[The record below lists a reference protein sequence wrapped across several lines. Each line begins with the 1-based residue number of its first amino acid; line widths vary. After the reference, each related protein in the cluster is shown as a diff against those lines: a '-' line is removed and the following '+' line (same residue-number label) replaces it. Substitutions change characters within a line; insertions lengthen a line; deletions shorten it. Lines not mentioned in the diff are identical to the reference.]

1 MVSRSSSGSPGSS
14 GSSGSSVTIEET
26 TAEELVR
33 EIADVKQKVHADPEL
48 LARWIRE
55 QLRQSDDAVKIPGEA
70 PLARDPN
77 GGSVEGTDGGPVSST
92 LH

>member
-1 MVSRSSSGSPGSS
+1 MVSRISSSLS
-14 GSSGSSVTIEET
+14 GSSDSSDSSISSEET

-33 EIADVKQKVHADPEL
+33 EIADVKQRVHADPEL
-48 LARWIRE
+48 LARWIRQ

-70 PLARDPN
+70 PLVGNP
-77 GGSVEGTDGGPVSST
+77 DGGPAGSSPVPNT

>member
-1 MVSRSSSGSPGSS
+1 MVSRISSDSS
-14 GSSGSSVTIEET
+14 EET
-26 TAEELVR
+26 TAEDLVR

-55 QLRQSDDAVKIPGEA
+55 QLRQSDDTVKIPGEA

-77 GGSVEGTDGGPVSST
+77 GGSAEGPAGGPASNT

>member
-1 MVSRSSSGSPGSS
+1 MVSRSSSIL
-14 GSSGSSVTIEET
+14 IEET

-55 QLRQSDDAVKIPGEA
+55 QLRQSDDTVKIPGEA
-70 PLARDPN
+70 PPARAPD
-77 GGSVEGTDGGPVSST
+77 GGSGLNT

>member
-1 MVSRSSSGSPGSS
+1 MVSRISSSLS
-14 GSSGSSVTIEET
+14 GSSDLSDSSISNEET

-48 LARWIRE
+48 LARWIRQ

-70 PLARDPN
+70 PLAGNP
-77 GGSVEGTDGGPVSST
+77 DGGPAGSSPVPNT

>member
-1 MVSRSSSGSPGSS
+1 MVSRISSSSS
-14 GSSGSSVTIEET
+14 SSSITTEET

-48 LARWIRE
+48 LARWIRQ
-55 QLRQSDDAVKIPGEA
+55 QLRQSDDAVKIPGEE
-70 PLARDPN
+70 PLAGDP
-77 GGSVEGTDGGPVSST
+77 EGPSSTGVDGGTAPKTSNT

>member
-1 MVSRSSSGSPGSS
+1 MVSRISSSLS
-14 GSSGSSVTIEET
+14 EET

-48 LARWIRE
+48 LARWIRQ
-55 QLRQSDDAVKIPGEA
+55 QLRQSDDAVKIPGET
-70 PLARDPN
+70 PLA
-77 GGSVEGTDGGPVSST
+77 GSPDGGPAGSSPPPNT

>member
-1 MVSRSSSGSPGSS
+1 MVSRISSSLS
-14 GSSGSSVTIEET
+14 EET

-48 LARWIRE
+48 LARWIRQ

-70 PLARDPN
+70 PLIGNAD
-77 GGSVEGTDGGPVSST
+77 GVAAEGPHGGPASNT

>member
-1 MVSRSSSGSPGSS
+1 MVSRSSSCSSGSS
-14 GSSGSSVTIEET
+14 GSSGSSNSSPSSITSEET

-70 PLARDPN
+70 PLAREPN
-77 GGSVEGTDGGPVSST
+77 GGPDSNT

>member
-1 MVSRSSSGSPGSS
+1 MVSRSSSSSP

-33 EIADVKQKVHADPEL
+33 EIADVKQKVHADPEI

-70 PLARDPN
+70 PLAVGTEGGPADDPN
-77 GGSVEGTDGGPVSST
+77 GSNPVPNT

>member
-1 MVSRSSSGSPGSS
+1 MVSRSSSGLTGSS
-14 GSSGSSVTIEET
+14 DSSISNEET
-26 TAEELVR
+26 SAEELVR

-48 LARWIRE
+48 LARWIRQ

-70 PLARDPN
+70 PLTGNP
-77 GGSVEGTDGGPVSST
+77 DGGPAGSSPVPNT

>member
-1 MVSRSSSGSPGSS
+1 MVSRISSGPSSSSGSSI
-14 GSSGSSVTIEET
+14 TLEET

-55 QLRQSDDAVKIPGEA
+55 QLRQSDEAVRIPGEA
-70 PLARDPN
+70 PLARDP
-77 GGSVEGTDGGPVSST
+77 DGGADSNT

>member
-1 MVSRSSSGSPGSS
+1 MVSRISSGTSSSSTSN
-14 GSSGSSVTIEET
+14 EET
-26 TAEELVR
+26 SAEELVR

-70 PLARDPN
+70 PLTGNPDGVPSGSRPVPN
-77 GGSVEGTDGGPVSST
+77 T

>member
-1 MVSRSSSGSPGSS
+1 MVSRISSGTSSSSTS
-14 GSSGSSVTIEET
+14 IEET
-26 TAEELVR
+26 SAEELVR

-48 LARWIRE
+48 LARWIRQ

-70 PLARDPN
+70 PL
-77 GGSVEGTDGGPVSST
+77 GGNPDGGPAGSSPAPNT

>member
-1 MVSRSSSGSPGSS
+1 MVSRISSGTSSSSTSN
-14 GSSGSSVTIEET
+14 EET
-26 TAEELVR
+26 SAEELVR

-55 QLRQSDDAVKIPGEA
+55 QLRQSDDAVKIPGET
-70 PLARDPN
+70 PLTGNP
-77 GGSVEGTDGGPVSST
+77 DGGPAGSRPAPNT

>member
-1 MVSRSSSGSPGSS
+1 MVSRISSGTSSSSTSN
-14 GSSGSSVTIEET
+14 EET
-26 TAEELVR
+26 SAEELVR

-48 LARWIRE
+48 LARWIRQ

-70 PLARDPN
+70 PLTGNPDVGPA
-77 GGSVEGTDGGPVSST
+77 GSSPISNT

>member
-1 MVSRSSSGSPGSS
+1 MVSRISS
-14 GSSGSSVTIEET
+14 GSSDSSISSEET

-48 LARWIRE
+48 LARWIRQ
-55 QLRQSDDAVKIPGEA
+55 QLRQSDDAVQIPGEA
-70 PLARDPN
+70 PLTAPDSN
-77 GGSVEGTDGGPVSST
+77 T

>member
-1 MVSRSSSGSPGSS
+1 MVSRISSSLSGSPDSS
-14 GSSGSSVTIEET
+14 ISNEET

-48 LARWIRE
+48 LARWIRQ

-70 PLARDPN
+70 PLAGNPDGAPA
-77 GGSVEGTDGGPVSST
+77 GSSPAQNT

>member
-1 MVSRSSSGSPGSS
+1 MVSRSSSSSS
-14 GSSGSSVTIEET
+14 GSSITTEET

-48 LARWIRE
+48 LARWIRK
-55 QLRQSDDAVKIPGEA
+55 QLHQSDDTVKIPGEA
-70 PLARDPN
+70 PPTSPVPN
-77 GGSVEGTDGGPVSST
+77 T

>member
-1 MVSRSSSGSPGSS
+1 MVSRSSSGSSNSS
-14 GSSGSSVTIEET
+14 PSSITSEET

-77 GGSVEGTDGGPVSST
+77 AGCAEGSDSSRSVPNT

>member
-1 MVSRSSSGSPGSS
+1 MVSRISSSSS
-14 GSSGSSVTIEET
+14 ITTEET
-26 TAEELVR
+26 TAEELGR

-48 LARWIRE
+48 LARWIRQ

-70 PLARDPN
+70 PLAGDP
-77 GGSVEGTDGGPVSST
+77 EGPPSTGVDGGTAPKTSNT

>member
-1 MVSRSSSGSPGSS
+1 MVSRISSGSSSSSGSSI
-14 GSSGSSVTIEET
+14 TLEET

-55 QLRQSDDAVKIPGEA
+55 QLRQSDEAVRIPGEA
-70 PLARDPN
+70 PLARDPD
-77 GGSVEGTDGGPVSST
+77 GSSDSNT

>member
-1 MVSRSSSGSPGSS
+1 MVSRISSGTSSSSTS
-14 GSSGSSVTIEET
+14 IEET
-26 TAEELVR
+26 SAEELVR

-48 LARWIRE
+48 LARWIRQ

-70 PLARDPN
+70 PLTGNPN
-77 GGSVEGTDGGPVSST
+77 GGPAESSPVPNT

>member
-1 MVSRSSSGSPGSS
+1 MVSRISSGPSSSSGSSI
-14 GSSGSSVTIEET
+14 TLEET

-55 QLRQSDDAVKIPGEA
+55 QLRQSDEAVRIPGEA
-70 PLARDPN
+70 PLAPDSD
-77 GGSVEGTDGGPVSST
+77 GSADSNT

>member
-1 MVSRSSSGSPGSS
+1 MVSRSSSSSS
-14 GSSGSSVTIEET
+14 GSLITTEET

-33 EIADVKQKVHADPEL
+33 EIADVKQKVHADPEI

-70 PLARDPN
+70 PLARGPD
-77 GGSVEGTDGGPVSST
+77 GGSAEGADGPSSVPNT

>member
-1 MVSRSSSGSPGSS
+1 MVTRISSSSSGSSDSPIS
-14 GSSGSSVTIEET
+14 TEET

-70 PLARDPN
+70 PLTGNP
-77 GGSVEGTDGGPVSST
+77 DGGPAGSRPAPNT

>member
-1 MVSRSSSGSPGSS
+1 MVSRISSGTSSSSTSN
-14 GSSGSSVTIEET
+14 EET
-26 TAEELVR
+26 SAEELVR

-48 LARWIRE
+48 LARWIRD

-70 PLARDPN
+70 PLTGNPDAGPSGSKPVPN
-77 GGSVEGTDGGPVSST
+77 T

>member
-1 MVSRSSSGSPGSS
+1 MVSRISSSLSDSS
-14 GSSGSSVTIEET
+14 DSSISSEET

-33 EIADVKQKVHADPEL
+33 EIADVKQRVHADPEL
-48 LARWIRE
+48 LARWIRQ

-70 PLARDPN
+70 PLTGNP
-77 GGSVEGTDGGPVSST
+77 DGGPAESSPVPNT

>member
-1 MVSRSSSGSPGSS
+1 MVSRISSGTSSSSTS
-14 GSSGSSVTIEET
+14 IEET
-26 TAEELVR
+26 SAEELVR

-70 PLARDPN
+70 PLTGNP
-77 GGSVEGTDGGPVSST
+77 DGGPAGSRPVPNT

>member
-1 MVSRSSSGSPGSS
+1 MVSRISSSSSGSSDSPIS
-14 GSSGSSVTIEET
+14 TEET

-48 LARWIRE
+48 LARWIRQ
-55 QLRQSDDAVKIPGEA
+55 QLRLSDEAVKIPGEA
-70 PLARDPN
+70 PLTGNPDGVPAGSSSVPN
-77 GGSVEGTDGGPVSST
+77 T

>member
-1 MVSRSSSGSPGSS
+1 MVSRISSGTSSSSTS
-14 GSSGSSVTIEET
+14 IEET
-26 TAEELVR
+26 SAEELVR

-48 LARWIRE
+48 LARWIRQ

-70 PLARDPN
+70 PLTGNP
-77 GGSVEGTDGGPVSST
+77 DGGPAGSSPVLNT

>member
-1 MVSRSSSGSPGSS
+1 MVSRISSGTSSSSTS
-14 GSSGSSVTIEET
+14 IEET
-26 TAEELVR
+26 SAEELVR

-48 LARWIRE
+48 LARWIRQ

-70 PLARDPN
+70 PLTGNP
-77 GGSVEGTDGGPVSST
+77 DGGPAGSNPVSNT

>member
-1 MVSRSSSGSPGSS
+1 MVSRISS
-14 GSSGSSVTIEET
+14 GSSDSSISIEET

-48 LARWIRE
+48 LARWIRQ

-70 PLARDPN
+70 PL
-77 GGSVEGTDGGPVSST
+77 EGKLDGGPAGSGSPQNT

>member
-1 MVSRSSSGSPGSS
+1 MVSRSSTGLS
-14 GSSGSSVTIEET
+14 GSSNSTEET

-70 PLARDPN
+70 PLTGNAD
-77 GGSVEGTDGGPVSST
+77 GGSAEGPAGGPASNT

>member
-1 MVSRSSSGSPGSS
+1 MVSRSSSSPPGSP
-14 GSSGSSVTIEET
+14 GSSVTIEET

-77 GGSVEGTDGGPVSST
+77 GGSAEGADGPSPVPNT